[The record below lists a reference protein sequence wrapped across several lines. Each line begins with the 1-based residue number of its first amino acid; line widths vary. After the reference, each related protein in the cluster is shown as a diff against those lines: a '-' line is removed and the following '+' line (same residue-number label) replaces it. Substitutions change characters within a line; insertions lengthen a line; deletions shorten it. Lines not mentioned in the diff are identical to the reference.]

1 MAPGCAPA
9 ATTRWP
15 ACVED
20 ALRATGLGVKCLLV
34 ADEGVLWTLH
44 RLREQGVLPADTTF
58 KVSALIGPVN
68 PASFAVFEQLG
79 ADSINIPSDLTLAQ
93 FTEIRRVSR
102 APMDL
107 YIEAPDDL
115 GGYVRMYEVAELI
128 RRGAPLYLKFGLAKS
143 PGIYPYGQHLREL
156 ALSTAKE
163 RVRRGR
169 PRAGPARAA
178 RGGRRDGPAG
188 QPTAGPAQPVRDLVI
203 TFRKHSPQ
211 KKTQPRTIPHTRS
224 RSFHSQRSG
233 TTGPSSDPTSRM
245 MTMRN
250 RRAALAAVASAASL
264 ALALTACG
272 QNSEGGGEEKKGG
285 ADGAT
290 IGVAMPTKSS
300 ERWISDGANV
310 VKELKSKGYKTKLV
324 YGEDDPD
331 QQVSQIENMITQG
344 VDALVVAAIDNKS
357 LNNVL
362 QQAKDADIPVISYD
376 RLILGTENVDYY
388 ASFDNEKVGE
398 LQGSYIVDKLGLED
412 GKKGPFSI
420 ELFAYSNDDNNTK
433 YFFQGAMNVLKPH
446 IDKGELVVRSKQ
458 TALNQ
463 VTTLRWDGGTA
474 QKRMDDLLTSSYR
487 SAKVDAVLSPYD
499 GISIGILS
507 ALKSDGYGTKAKPMP
522 VVTGQDAELASVKSI
537 IAGDQT
543 QTVYKDLRKLAKV
556 ASNMVDAALNDKK
569 PEVNDTK
576 SYDNGVKVV
585 PAYLLQ
591 PVSVDKDN
599 YKEALVDDGYYTE
612 NDLK

>member
-1 MAPGCAPA
+1 
-9 ATTRWP
+9 
-15 ACVED
+15 
-20 ALRATGLGVKCLLV
+20 
-34 ADEGVLWTLH
+34 
-44 RLREQGVLPADTTF
+44 
-58 KVSALIGPVN
+58 
-68 PASFAVFEQLG
+68 
-79 ADSINIPSDLTLAQ
+79 
-93 FTEIRRVSR
+93 
-102 APMDL
+102 
-107 YIEAPDDL
+107 
-115 GGYVRMYEVAELI
+115 
-128 RRGAPLYLKFGLAKS
+128 
-143 PGIYPYGQHLREL
+143 
-156 ALSTAKE
+156 
-163 RVRRGR
+163 
-169 PRAGPARAA
+169 
-178 RGGRRDGPAG
+178 
-188 QPTAGPAQPVRDLVI
+188 
-203 TFRKHSPQ
+203 
-211 KKTQPRTIPHTRS
+211 
-224 RSFHSQRSG
+224 
-233 TTGPSSDPTSRM
+233 
-245 MTMRN
+245 MRN
-250 RRAALAAVASAASL
+250 RRAALAAIASAASL
-264 ALALTACG
+264 TLTLTACG

-285 ADGAT
+285 AGGAT

-310 VKELKSKGYKTKLV
+310 VKELKSKGYRTKLV

-344 VDALVVAAIDNKS
+344 VDALIVAAIDNKS

-420 ELFAYSNDDNNTK
+420 ELFAGSNDDNNTK

-487 SAKVDAVLSPYD
+487 SDKVDAVLSPYD

-507 ALKSDGYGTKAKPMP
+507 ALKSDGYGTGAKPMP

-591 PVSVDKDN
+591 PVSVDKAN
-599 YKEALVDDGYYTE
+599 YKEALVDDGYYTA